1 MLRVK
6 LGADRAE
13 RKLLAL
19 AAAIDPINEEALK
32 NVGEKV
38 VQAIHHTLDAQL
50 VEGPALSDTT
60 VRIKGHSMK
69 LLDTHE
75 MRNNVEARLDGTKA
89 VVVGVHKDAPDNRG
103 LIAAIH
109 EHGSDTLP
117 RRAFIEPSWN
127 RVKRKVLR
135 EYDMEIRAKVLLLDV
150 IT

>member
-19 AAAIDPINEEALK
+19 AAAIEPLNEEALK
-32 NVGEKV
+32 NAGDKIVA
-38 VQAIHHTLDAQL
+38 AIYETLDHQL
-50 VEGPALSDTT
+50 VEGPALSEIT
-60 VRIKGHSMK
+60 VMIKGHSMK
-69 LLDTHE
+69 LLDTYA
-75 MRNNVEARLDGTKA
+75 MRNSVEARLDGTKA
-89 VVVGVHKDAPDNRG
+89 IVVGVHKDAPENRG

-109 EHGSDTLP
+109 ENGSDTLP

-135 EYDMEIRAKVLLLDV
+135 EYDMELRAKVLLLDV